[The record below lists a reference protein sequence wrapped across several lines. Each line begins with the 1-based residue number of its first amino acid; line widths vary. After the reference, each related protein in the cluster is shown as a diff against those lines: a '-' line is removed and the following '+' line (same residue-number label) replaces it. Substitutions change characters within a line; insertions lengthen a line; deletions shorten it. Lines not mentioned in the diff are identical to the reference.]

1 MRKNI
6 LLLIFLPFLTVSQ
19 NIDHWETV
27 VFDTDI
33 WKYLEGTYEPDTN
46 WRKIGFND
54 ISWLQGQGGIG
65 YGDNDDSTIVNPVT
79 SLYLRNDFN
88 IIDTAQ
94 ITALALN
101 IDYDDAFVAYLNN
114 VEIARSNIGSV
125 GDYPTFNQ
133 TSSSLHEAQIYQ
145 GGNPDQ
151 FLINTQLFKDN
162 ILPGNN
168 ILAVQIHNDN
178 INSSDLTSRIFLSFG
193 INNPS
198 LNYWPINSWFQP
210 PVIFT
215 TFNLPIVVINTNGQ
229 NIADDPRITCDMGII
244 NNGTGVI
251 NSLNDSFNDYD
262 GKISIEYRGSSSQ
275 SFPKK
280 SYALETEDINGNNN
294 NVSLLGMPVENDWI
308 LYAPYSDK
316 SLMRNFLTFNL
327 GEKMGNYSPRTVYCE
342 LVVNGYYKGVYVLME
357 KIKRDNNR
365 VDIAKLDSNDIAG
378 DSLTGGYII
387 KIDKYT
393 GGGGDN
399 WLSDFPNIG
408 GGSLYIQYHYP
419 EASVMLSEQ
428 LDYIE
433 HYIDSFEYAL
443 NGVNF
448 SDTSIGYSKYIDVNS
463 FIDLYIMNELSKNI
477 DGYRLS
483 TYMYKDR
490 DDNGGKLT
498 MGPFW
503 DYNLAYGNADYCE
516 GGLTAGWEVDGD
528 GGACGW
534 NNPFWFERLLDD
546 TTYQNRLKC
555 RWEYLRDR
563 SFHEDSIFNFID
575 SIALYLD
582 DAQQRNFQKWDVLGT
597 YIWPN
602 FYIGNTYQDELIFI
616 KTWLSGRLAWIDNNI
631 VGNCNPLINSD
642 ELINSSNNSRYL
654 IKVTDIL
661 GRETKGKKNV
671 PLFYIYNDGTVEKKI
686 TID

>member
-114 VEIARSNIGSV
+114 VEIARSNIGNV